1 MKTLYGF
8 IIGAAVGCLW
18 FTGCAQPQA
27 KTVAQEQTVLNVQ
40 AARAQERNIARS
52 IFVTGSLLPDETVT
66 ITSEVAGRVA
76 KVHVDFGQ
84 NVRKGQLLIELDTRE
99 LELRLARTRG
109 ALSQALARLGL
120 EPNASAVNVRTTP
133 ALEQARAL
141 LEETRFKFES
151 GKQLVASGDISRER
165 FQELERAIKQQQA
178 GVEAAEYDLRTQLAS
193 VQALEAE
200 VKLAEKAVADARQY
214 APFDGSI
221 TDRMVSVGQYM
232 KENTPMMTLVKAWPL
247 RLRLEV
253 PENASAAVKEGRAV
267 RFQTDALPGEVFEA
281 TVRELNAQLET
292 RSRTLTAEARVT
304 RADARLRPGMFVRVE
319 LVTDPSAPILVVP
332 ASSVHTIAGLTKVFV
347 LNNGLAEERKVPPPT
362 YRENGW
368 VDVPASALKAGD
380 LVATSELPALY
391 NGLRVNVQESKVTA
405 QRGAAATLGRSE

>member
-1 MKTLYGF
+1 MKTNSFWITIL
-8 IIGAAVGCLW
+8 ATCALW
-18 FTGCAQPQA
+18 LTGCAKQQA
-27 KTVAQEQTVLNVQ
+27 QTAQEAPAVVVVE
-40 AARAQERNIARS
+40 AARAQERTIARS
-52 IFVTGSLLPDETVT
+52 IFVTGSLIADESVTV
-66 ITSEVAGRVA
+66 TSEVAGRVA

-120 EPNASAVNVRTTP
+120 PPDASAAATRTTP
-133 ALEQARAL
+133 ALQQARAL
-141 LEETRFKFES
+141 LEETRFKFAS
-151 GKQLVASGDISRER
+151 GQKLVASGDISRER
-165 FQELERAIKQQQA
+165 FQELERAIKQQEA
-178 GVEAAEYDLRTQLAS
+178 AVDAAEYDLRTQLAN

-221 TDRMVSVGQYM
+221 TERMVSPGQYL
-232 KENTPMMTLVKAWPL
+232 KENVPMMTLVKAWPL

-267 RFQTDALPGEVFEA
+267 RFQTDALPNEIFEA
-281 TVRELNAQLET
+281 TVRELNAQLES

-304 RADARLRPGMFVRVE
+304 KADNRLRPGMFVKVE
-319 LVTDPSAPILVVP
+319 LVTDPAAPILVVP
-332 ASSVHTIAGLTKVFV
+332 ASSIYTVAGLTKVYV
-347 LNNGLAEERKVPPPT
+347 VNTGSVQERKVPPPSF
-362 YRENGW
+362 RENGW

-391 NGLRVNVQESKVTA
+391 DGLSVQVRQGAQTA
-405 QRGAAATLGRSE
+405 QRQPEGGAR

>member
-1 MKTLYGF
+1 MKSIY
-8 IIGAAVGCLW
+8 LW
-18 FTGCAQPQA
+18 MTVVITVSLWLTGCAKQQA
-27 KTVAQEQTVLNVQ
+27 QAVVETPTVLVVE
-40 AARAQERNIARS
+40 AARAQERTIARS
-52 IFVTGSLLPDETVT
+52 IFVTGSLIADESVS

-84 NVRKGQLLIELDTRE
+84 DVRKGQLLIELDTRE

-120 EPNASAVNVRTTP
+120 PPDASAVNTRTTP
-133 ALEQARAL
+133 ALQQARAL

-151 GKQLVASGDISRER
+151 GQKLVTSGDISRER
-165 FQELERAIKQQQA
+165 FQELERAIKQQEA
-178 GVEAAEYDLRTQLAS
+178 AVDAAEYDLRTQLAS

-200 VKLAEKAVADARQY
+200 VKLAEKAVADAKQY

-221 TDRMVSVGQYM
+221 TERMVSPGQYL
-232 KENTPMMTLVKAWPL
+232 KENVPMMTLVKAWPL

-304 RADARLRPGMFVRVE
+304 RADNRLRPGMFVKVE
-319 LVTDPSAPILVVP
+319 LVTDPNASILVVP
-332 ASSVHTIAGLTKVFV
+332 ATSVYTVAGLTKVYV
-347 LNNGLAEERKVPPPT
+347 VNSGSAQERKVPPPS

-368 VDVPASALKAGD
+368 VDVPAVSLKAGD

-391 NGLRVNVQESKVTA
+391 DGLPVQVRERAETA
-405 QRGAAATLGRSE
+405 QRSAAGGTK